1 MQEGSF
7 GRRLQS
13 FFRDNRDN
21 PDLRVVRSNPSAED
35 AFALPEA
42 LPSTREARVEE
53 GAELAAI
60 PVQCSSHDTSGFCF
74 FLDGIQD
81 SRLAFYWD
89 GIPVVW
95 GFAAA
100 CIRKR
105 RPDQYMG
112 ALEGFTHSRQA
123 LIFPY
128 QLLSPSLFV
137 LVGLDTVDSGQA
149 VVGNEEERRQFE
161 TELDNPAFIRQ
172 TARRRLDRLREDLEV
187 SLYEK
192 WLAEPPGD
200 GWLLLDG
207 GIPGRLATGPGAS
220 RVVGVIKSHQT
231 RYFRGEDARL
241 VMGLPLGCRTS
252 VFKTFRKGTL
262 QAVYSWYLR
271 LRSADGQDPT
281 FGLVRIE
288 VPQNPD
294 ILEMADTISR
304 WILAERSPVSLP
316 DTRWDRMLYP
326 IRDCEQYLRSISP
339 SKYEREAR
347 QLTG

>member
-1 MQEGSF
+1 MQDDSF
-7 GRRLQS
+7 GRKLQS
-13 FFRDNRDN
+13 FFRENRDN
-21 PDLRVVRSNPSAED
+21 PDLRVVRSNPAAED

-42 LPSTREARVEE
+42 QPSTREARVVE
-53 GAELAAI
+53 GAELAVK
-60 PVQCSSHDTSGFCF
+60 PVQGSNQDTSGFCF

-89 GIPVVW
+89 GVPVVW

-100 CIRKR
+100 CIRRR
-105 RPDQYMG
+105 RPDRYMS
-112 ALEGFTHSRQA
+112 ALDGYTQSRQT

-128 QLLSPSLFV
+128 QLLSQSLFV
-137 LVGLDTVDSGQA
+137 PVGLDTVDSGQVLA
-149 VVGNEEERRQFE
+149 GNEEERRQFE
-161 TELDNPAFIRQ
+161 SELDNPAFIRQ

-187 SLYEK
+187 SLYEM
-192 WLAEPPGD
+192 WLTHPPGD

-207 GIPGRLATGPGAS
+207 GIPGRLASGPGS
-220 RVVGVIKSHQT
+220 NRVAGVIKSHQT

-241 VMGLPLGCRTS
+241 VMSLPVGSRTS

-288 VPQNPD
+288 VPENPD
-294 ILEMADTISR
+294 TLSMADTISG

-316 DTRWDRMLYP
+316 DSRWDRMLYP

-347 QLTG
+347 LVTG